1 MRPGAYGPGAATR
14 RREIWG
20 NALRST
26 GLSTAALLAFETAA
40 LCLGVLGI
48 AASAHAAPTLNIRG
62 AALRLVVVPEARS
75 DIVITLERASNRLP
89 IRVRRFGKTTFVT
102 GDIGHRTHSCQSVGP
117 RRGVGVWGRGSIA
130 YDDLPRLVARTP
142 MNVNIN
148 AGDAVFG
155 DVGRSDSL
163 DLTSRGC
170 GGWTV
175 GNVAGRMRINQAG
188 SGDTRAGAAGEAD
201 LSVAGPGDINLQ
213 AVRGGVT
220 AVSSGSGNIAV
231 ASLQGPFNAR
241 IAGSGDVR
249 VKSGAASDVNASIA
263 GSGGVGFGGVARA
276 LRASIA
282 GSGDVTVARVDGPV
296 VKHVFGTGQVS
307 IGR

>member
-1 MRPGAYGPGAATR
+1 MRPTGPPAAASL
-14 RREIWG
+14 
-20 NALRST
+20 ALKI
-26 GLSTAALLAFETAA
+26 AALGLGAF
-40 LCLGVLGI
+40 GI
-48 AASAHAAPTLNIRG
+48 AAPADAAPSLNIRG

-75 DIVITLERASNRLP
+75 DIVITVERATARLP
-89 IRVRRFGKTTFVT
+89 IRIRTFGKTTFIT

-117 RRGVGVWGRGSIA
+117 HRGVGVWGRGAIA
-130 YDDLPRLVARTP
+130 YDDLPQLVARTP
-142 MNVNIN
+142 MNVNIT

-155 DVGRSDSL
+155 DIGRSDSL

-175 GNVAGRMRINQAG
+175 GNVAGRMRLNQAG
-188 SGDTRAGAAGEAD
+188 SGDTRAGQAGAAD

-220 AVSSGSGNIAV
+220 AVSSGAGKITIN
-231 ASLQGPFNAR
+231 SLQGPFNVR

-249 VKSGAASDVNASIA
+249 AKSGSATDMNASIA
-263 GSGGVGFGGVARA
+263 GSGSVGFGGVARA

-282 GSGDVTVARVDGPV
+282 GSGDVKVARVDGPV
-296 VKHVFGTGQVS
+296 VKHVFGTGDVS